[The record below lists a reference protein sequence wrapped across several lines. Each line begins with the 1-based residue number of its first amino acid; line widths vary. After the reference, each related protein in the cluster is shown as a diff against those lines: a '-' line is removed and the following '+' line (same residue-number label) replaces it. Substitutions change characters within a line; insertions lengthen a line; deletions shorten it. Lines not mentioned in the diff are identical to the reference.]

1 MLFRYLSRHRLRC
14 AAFLAMMIVSTVAY
28 SQLVLNVSPLFDAL
42 MIGDLETVLP
52 LFALMLFGL
61 MGIRLVDYWA
71 EVLSAATVNRI
82 RREMKDN
89 LFHGEIARLDWSAI
103 DRDSGEFTADYTN
116 DITMIEAKG
125 LHAVRALAS
134 HIVSLIIFGYTLY
147 TMEQSMLLPV
157 LVSLLLCVVVPTLTA
172 RRTAEGMSRFLVRF
186 DGFIQRL
193 DDYFSGFAL
202 LKNYDIGER
211 IRTRF
216 LADNRETEREKWRA
230 ETRIEA
236 VNALISVISWL
247 MRVAVVSL
255 GFAAALQGR
264 LSVGGV
270 IGAYTL
276 AGALSSPIENMVR
289 NFNEIGSIRAV
300 ERKIE
305 GALKRAEEAPA
316 DPKPLEMPKGCPEID
331 VARVSVR
338 LGETDILRNV
348 SLRLESGGRYLII
361 GNNGSGKS
369 TLAQAIMGIVPI
381 ASGRITIDGRA
392 LEDLSRDA
400 LGELISYSNE
410 KVSLFDDTVANNLT
424 FFGQEDSPALSRAVE
439 RASLEVPLEQR
450 VGDGER
456 LSSGEKRRLEIARA
470 LYRDKPVLIFD
481 EVISTLDIATAYQIE
496 KLILSLKGRTVV
508 MISNAFSGS
517 LLPEYDEII
526 LMDSGRIAARG
537 QHEALLRCSEAYR
550 TLYEI
555 RCGVPAKGDE

>member
-1 MLFRYLSRHRLRC
+1 M
-14 AAFLAMMIVSTVAY
+14 
-28 SQLVLNVSPLFDAL
+28 
-42 MIGDLETVLP
+42 
-52 LFALMLFGL
+52 
-61 MGIRLVDYWA
+61 
-71 EVLSAATVNRI
+71 
-82 RREMKDN
+82 
-89 LFHGEIARLDWSAI
+89 
-103 DRDSGEFTADYTN
+103 
-116 DITMIEAKG
+116 
-125 LHAVRALAS
+125 
-134 HIVSLIIFGYTLY
+134 
-147 TMEQSMLLPV
+147 
-157 LVSLLLCVVVPTLTA
+157 
-172 RRTAEGMSRFLVRF
+172 
-186 DGFIQRL
+186 
-193 DDYFSGFAL
+193 
-202 LKNYDIGER
+202 
-211 IRTRF
+211 
-216 LADNRETEREKWRA
+216 
-230 ETRIEA
+230 
-236 VNALISVISWL
+236 
-247 MRVAVVSL
+247 
-255 GFAAALQGR
+255 
-264 LSVGGV
+264 GGV